1 MGQRIQWLWLFG
13 SFGAAAIS
21 LAVEFYLAWILNA
34 SPGVVGWLLL
44 ALTGMAVSLMIALAI
59 VTTDAN
65 VRWLAGTLIGVVALM
80 FSGLTILSIGILIGP
95 FALALTVAS
104 IAMLAR
110 NSLSRHSSDTSDT
123 G

>member
-1 MGQRIQWLWLFG
+1 MGRRLQWLWLFG
-13 SFGAAAIS
+13 SFGAAAVS
-21 LAVEFYLAWILNA
+21 LAVEFYRAWILNT
-34 SPGVVGWLLL
+34 SPGNVGWFLL
-44 ALTGMAVSLMIALAI
+44 ALTGMAVVLMIVLAI
-59 VTTDAN
+59 VTRDAK
-65 VRWLAGTLIGVVALM
+65 VRWLAAALIGIVALM

-110 NSLSRHSSDTSDT
+110 NSLSRRGSETSDT

>member
-1 MGQRIQWLWLFG
+1 MGQRLQWLWLFG
-13 SFGAAAIS
+13 SFAAAAVS

-34 SPGVVGWLLL
+34 SSGVVGWLLL
-44 ALTGMAVSLMIALAI
+44 ALTGMAVVLMIVLAI
-59 VTTDAN
+59 ATTDAS
-65 VRWLAGTLIGVVALM
+65 VRWLAAALIGVVALM

-104 IAMLAR
+104 IAMLAW
-110 NSLSRHSSDTSDT
+110 NNLSRRGSDTSDT